1 MKEWLSGIVGESAA
15 NIVGFVLIFA
25 IILGGIFVVL
35 SIIRRFS
42 GGSFTSNGR
51 SRQPRLSVMDAA
63 AVDSRR
69 KLVLIRRDDVE
80 HLLLIGGP
88 TDVVVEQNIVMES
101 RAHARVQTS
110 RIEPEHI
117 ERFRQHE
124 ATIASDV
131 SERPA
136 LSSHNSAPESAP
148 EKDEA
153 IQLSSAIETPVYRKP
168 EPPKEEP
175 VRQEAPQV
183 VAPRVSPRPPLAPTV
198 APAAPQAPAR
208 PPVAP
213 PVQAAPQNRPQP
225 RPAPNYPPQP
235 RTVLPVQ
242 PPQPL
247 QPPARAHP
255 AYPLSQVSRG
265 VVSSTSNLGTTAA
278 TAGAA
283 AATVAAAT
291 LGSIVPERE
300 PASAPTTAP
309 TPPLDVTSPS
319 VSSTVTPD
327 FTNIAEPKRVE
338 PEVTVAAPVQSTP
351 ATGTEDDGLEG
362 LGGALHDAI
371 MADLET
377 EAAPVKEE
385 ASESETDLTA
395 DFFENELLSSLD
407 ISAADD
413 TPTDDIEDEMEKLLG
428 ELTKNETR
436 P

>member
-42 GGSFTSNGR
+42 GGSFTSNSR

-136 LSSHNSAPESAP
+136 LSSQNSAPESAP

-183 VAPRVSPRPPLAPTV
+183 VAPRVPPRPPVTPTV

-235 RTVLPVQ
+235 RTVLPAQ
-242 PPQPL
+242 PPQPS

-265 VVSSTSNLGTTAA
+265 VVSSTSNLATTATVA
-278 TAGAA
+278 AGAA
-283 AATVAAAT
+283 AATVASAN

-300 PASAPTTAP
+300 PASTPTTAL

-327 FTNIAEPKRVE
+327 FTSVAEPKRVE
-338 PEVTVAAPVQSTP
+338 PEVTVAAPAQSAP
-351 ATGTEDDGLEG
+351 ATEDDGLEG

-377 EAAPVKEE
+377 ETAPAKEE
-385 ASESETDLTA
+385 APTPEPDLTA
-395 DFFENELLSSLD
+395 DFFEDELLSSLD
-407 ISAADD
+407 ISATDD
-413 TPTDDIEDEMEKLLG
+413 TPSDDIEDEMEKLLG